1 MILGLLNSWSV
12 IVVLLNSWSVFSWTV
27 EMLDMIGYPG
37 FFFRTFKNYFLLQ
50 SFTLSPPN
58 SLATASFA
66 AAIAII
72 NIDNPATI
80 GPTIGDCDIGKT
92 DLSDCSFY

>member
-58 SLATASFA
+58 TLAIASFTATAS
-66 AAIAII
+66 IALIGG
-72 NIDNPATI
+72 TI
-80 GPTIGDCDIGKT
+80 GPTLGDCDIGKNF
-92 DLSDCSFY
+92 LSD